1 MKLLLASLLFL
12 SLGAQASNLCQ
23 KLETSPAF
31 LQALNVV
38 ATNMQYSMDEIC
50 SSERILDLQIQ
61 HTSITNKEGQTQ
73 PHVWVTLHYN
83 EYSCQYFVRDEDLLV
98 TRKNCYNTW

>member
-23 KLETSPAF
+23 KLDSQPAF
-31 LQALNVV
+31 MKALDVV
-38 ATNMQYSMDEIC
+38 ATNMQYSMEEIC
-50 SSERILDLQIQ
+50 ASERILDIQI
-61 HTSITNKEGQTQ
+61 TKTNLVSKQGQIE
-73 PHVWVTLHYN
+73 PHVFVTLHYN
-83 EYSCQYFVRDEDLLV
+83 EYSCQYFVRDEDLIV